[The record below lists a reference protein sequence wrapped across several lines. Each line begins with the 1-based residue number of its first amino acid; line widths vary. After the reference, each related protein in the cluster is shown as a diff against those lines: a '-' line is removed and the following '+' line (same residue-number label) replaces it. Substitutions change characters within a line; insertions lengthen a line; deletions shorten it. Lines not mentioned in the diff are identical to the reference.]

1 MPIAQIQDNDRK
13 ERFVAT
19 AGQTVFPYDFPIYAA
34 TDLQV
39 RRERSGVITTLTYG
53 ADYSVTGA
61 QNQTGGNVVLTAG
74 ATLNDIIVILSN
86 MSAART
92 GQFVNGGDLSAAA
105 LEAEFNRNRIL
116 IQQNYRDGR
125 NALLFPQTD
134 PTMQDLPPI
143 ALRAN
148 RFLAFDINGQPYAA
162 TPAAGT
168 VLDAISR
175 LGDNMSGRF
184 GFQPGSAAN
193 PGLTPNN
200 DNFSGLFS
208 PGTGILGVAI
218 NGVEASRFIA
228 GGLRTQ
234 QAGTGAVARTAEEK
248 LKEIVNIK
256 DYGVIGDGIADDT
269 AALQTAINSLPNGGT
284 LMFGRNRC
292 KITSTLQIGD
302 GSVSAI
308 STKQNLRIVGDG
320 VYGSSNQEI
329 SPGFPAP
336 SLLIWAGA
344 AGGTMI
350 SINGPMVNSIEG
362 IQLDGADI
370 ANVGILDTHSIGGVL
385 DVHVRRVRLS
395 YIQFRAHENTPLCYT
410 SAGAGRVAR
419 IRGYDPTFG
428 VTNFRGVDVGNP
440 TYDGNAPG
448 LDVARLELALLEIA
462 RPDGAT
468 NDCITFRMCDNIR
481 IGKVFLY
488 GSSTTVGNAFAV
500 RVPTGASPVRTY
512 FPTCIGFDDFAYRGG
527 FYFDPTWAPW
537 SSAARGRGFF
547 IKSLQEGDS
556 GELIPTHPA
565 VTGYTYAGLPF
576 GAIAPLSR
584 VASQVQVTG
593 TIADTTVWT
602 YDLPGWIMQLNRR
615 VRLTA
620 SGTYLNNTGASRNLK
635 VYADYATQTLFNG
648 HVTLPA
654 NALAGAWKFTV
665 DMGPYNAA
673 ISQQESISEFAA
685 YTAGTVGGVAGGL
698 VSGAPLSAHN
708 NLLTVDSS
716 IARTMRL
723 IFQNANTGQV
733 LNLDSLVLELV

>member
-1 MPIAQIQDNDRK
+1 MAVLSPPPKLQFFDA
-13 ERFVAT
+13 
-19 AGQTVFPYDFPIYAA
+19 AGVP
-34 TDLQV
+34 LV
-39 RRERSGVITTLTYG
+39 
-53 ADYSVTGA
+53 
-61 QNQTGGNVVLTAG
+61 GGK
-74 ATLNDIIVILSN
+74 
-86 MSAART
+86 
-92 GQFVNGGDLSAAA
+92 
-105 LEAEFNRNRIL
+105 
-116 IQQNYRDGR
+116 
-125 NALLFPQTD
+125 LFS
-134 PTMQDLPPI
+134 
-143 ALRAN
+143 
-148 RFLAFDINGQPYAA
+148 Y
-162 TPAAGT
+162 AAGT
-168 VLDAISR
+168 TTPLATYT
-175 LGDNMSGRF
+175 
-184 GFQPGSAAN
+184 SAAETAFNTN
-193 PGLTPNN
+193 PIILNSRGEAEVWLGSPLYKFKLTTAADVEIWTV
-200 DNFSGLFS
+200 DNITSLSGLQATIDAS
-208 PGTGILGVAI
+208 IKAYYSVSAG
-218 NGVEASRFIA
+218 ASRVGFIA
-228 GGLRTQ
+228 
-234 QAGTGAVARTAEEK
+234 AGAGAVARTAQAK
-248 LKEIVNIK
+248 MRDIVSIK
-256 DYGVIGDGIADDT
+256 DFGVVGDGIADDT
-269 AALQTAINSLPNGGT
+269 AALQAAINSLPNGGT
-284 LMFGRNRC
+284 LMFGANRC

-344 AGGTMI
+344 AGGTML
-350 SINGPMVNSIEG
+350 SVNGPMVNSIEG
-362 IQLDGADI
+362 IQFDGADI
-370 ANVGILDTHSIGGVL
+370 ANVGVLDTHSIGGVL

-488 GSSTTVGNAFAV
+488 GSSATVGNAFAV

-537 SSAARGRGFF
+537 SLAARGRGFF

-576 GAIAPLSR
+576 GALDALSR

-593 TIADTTVWT
+593 TTAPTTVWS
-602 YDLPGWIMQLNRR
+602 YAIPGYIMQTNRR

-620 SGTYLNNTGASRNLK
+620 SGTYINNTGAPRTLTAYS
-635 VYADYATQTLFNG
+635 DYGTQVLFNASLSI
-648 HVTLPA
+648 TA
-654 NALAGAWKFTV
+654 SALTGSWIFTA
-665 DMGPYNAA
+665 DLGPYGGTTGA
-673 ISQQESISEFAA
+673 QESLSQFTA
-685 YTAGTVGGVAGGL
+685 YTAGTVGGVGGGL
-698 VSGAPLSAHN
+698 VSGAPLGAHN
-708 NLLTVDSS
+708 NTLTVDSS
-716 IARTMRL
+716 VAQTMRL
-723 IFQNANTGQV
+723 IFTNANTGQV
-733 LNLDSLVLELV
+733 LNLDSLVLELI